1 MRSLAPS
8 SKAYF
13 GLVSFSLSTTVALP
27 RFFLA
32 LLLTVGLTACKDGL
46 LEPERYGVVQGQVLD
61 RETSA
66 PIAGASVTTSPAT
79 SAFVTDAEGR
89 FRVGEVLVGS
99 YTISANRLGYD
110 PNTVTVSVREGQTT
124 DASFFLEQ
132 EDEGSGTEVAF
143 AAELLNFTPE
153 IFQAV
158 NGTDSTY
165 VTLEYRA
172 INQGDVTIGTYEI
185 YFRIDTN
192 RGPFYQEVT
201 GSNLEATQR
210 DIGTVRKYLIGATPT
225 AVEIEGTSAREAV
238 ATNS

>member
-1 MRSLAPS
+1 MV
-8 SKAYF
+8 F
-13 GLVSFSLSTTVALP
+13 P
-27 RFFLA
+27 RLLLA
-32 LLLTVGLTACKDGL
+32 LILTVGLTACKDGL
-46 LEPERYGVVQGQVLD
+46 LEPEAFGTVQGRVLD
-61 RETSA
+61 RETNE
-66 PIAGASVTTSPAT
+66 PIVGASVTTSPAT
-79 SAFVTDAEGR
+79 GAFVTDADGR
-89 FRVGEVLVGS
+89 FSAGEVLTGS

-110 PNTVTVSVREGQTT
+110 PNTVTVAVRESQTT

-132 EDEGSGTEVAF
+132 EDEGSSTEVAF

-158 NGTDSTY
+158 NGSDSTY

-172 INQGDVTIGTYEI
+172 INQGDVDIETYEI

-210 DIGTVRKYLIGATPT
+210 DIGTVRKYLIGATPS

-238 ATNS
+238 ATDS

>member
-1 MRSLAPS
+1 MV
-8 SKAYF
+8 F
-13 GLVSFSLSTTVALP
+13 P
-27 RFFLA
+27 RLLLA
-32 LLLTVGLTACKDGL
+32 LILTVGLTACKDGL
-46 LEPERYGVVQGQVLD
+46 LEPERFGTVQGRVLD
-61 RETSA
+61 RETNE

-79 SAFVTDAEGR
+79 GAFVTDADGR
-89 FRVGEVLVGS
+89 FSAGEVLTGS
-99 YTISANRLGYD
+99 YTISANRIGYD
-110 PNTVTVSVREGQTT
+110 PNTVTVAVREAQTT
-124 DASFFLEQ
+124 DASFFLAQ
-132 EDEGSGTEVAF
+132 EDASGTDVAF

-165 VTLEYRA
+165 VTIEYRA
-172 INQGDVTIGTYEI
+172 INQGDVNIATYEI

-210 DIGTVRKYLIGATPT
+210 DIGTVRKYLIGATPS

-238 ATNS
+238 ETES